1 MTTAYLR
8 LATGTALLLSML
20 LGACA
25 SNDEWPSRNGTLS
38 ARTVADADAGRVLI
52 MENGCGACHMIPGI
66 SEADALAAPPL
77 IGWSQRKLIAG
88 AIPNTWENT
97 VQWVKAP
104 HTIEPDTAMPNVGL
118 SRIEAEKVA
127 DYLFTLVRDEGG
139 LAGFAQRLGSP
150 FQ

>member
-1 MTTAYLR
+1 
-8 LATGTALLLSML
+8 
-20 LGACA
+20 
-25 SNDEWPSRNGTLS
+25 
-38 ARTVADADAGRVLI
+38 
-52 MENGCGACHMIPGI
+52 MIPGI